1 MRSHPFDAV
10 SAALGLIVVAIGA
23 VVALDGTDAIDT
35 GWWLALGAL
44 VLGLGLV
51 PWTRTDAPTAMPIR
65 RKHPPSCS
73 EPRRQISLRHRRPR
87 RTRRAVSRRGTS
99 AEWP

>member
-10 SAALGLIVVAIGA
+10 SAALGLIVVATGA

-44 VLGLGLV
+44 VLGLGLI
-51 PWTRTDAPTAMPIR
+51 PWTRTRRPEGDAEPT
-65 RKHPPSCS
+65 S
-73 EPRRQISLRHRRPR
+73 EPTEPSTLRL
-87 RTRRAVSRRGTS
+87 
-99 AEWP
+99 